1 MPKKITDAMTIREV
15 MSEYPQTRR
24 VFDKYGLA
32 HCGGPKGP
40 VESIAFFTKVHSVDR
55 GKLLEELN
63 QVVEGGAIE
72 EEKESAD
79 EEPQAEEALYKPFLK
94 ASIVL
99 VLTGGCVLGAVALT
113 LLAIKGSFDYDWHF
127 WRAMVQAHGHVQF
140 YGWVGLFI
148 MGIAYHVFPRLKAT
162 DLRGREL
169 VGVSFVLMLVGIVV
183 KSVSQVFAENA
194 IAANI
199 MVLASAVELIAVSLF
214 LYVGFSTIKSS
225 ELKEYFDKYIV
236 ASLVWFWLA
245 AALNVVISIYLS
257 AKGTN
262 VIPGFIDPPY
272 LHIQAMGFIGMMI
285 LGISLKTLP
294 LFLGLKFPNQK
305 LSDISFWGLNTGIVM
320 LAISQWFKG
329 LYPSNILDGL
339 FGFAAALEFIC
350 AILFVHNLNIF
361 RKRER
366 EIEKQGF
373 EKFIPVSYAWFAIA
387 VVMFAVLGIYEAF
400 TGNSAGHALIGSY
413 RHAITV
419 GFISM
424 MIFGMAARMIPTF
437 RGVQLHSIGQL
448 NATFA
453 LINIGNALRVVFQG
467 LTFALGAFSFAVMGV
482 SGWLEVTAM
491 ALFGYNLWKTMN
503 KTVDIEEEPGI
514 RNDKAVDIREE
525 GLEIEERVEEPLRVA
540 EFQPEP
546 PFAETA
552 TAETVMN
559 GELEITASTTVG
571 AVLDKYPH
579 ALNFFLSRGFQ
590 HLRDPGM
597 RKQIGPRVTLGMACN
612 AHGFDLAEFIAE
624 LKEAV
629 S

>member
-1 MPKKITDAMTIREV
+1 

-40 VESIAFFTKVHSVDR
+40 VESIAFFTKVHSVDAE
-55 GKLLEELN
+55 KLLEELN
-63 QVVEGGAIE
+63 QVIESGAIE
-72 EEKESAD
+72 EGKESVD
-79 EEPQAEEALYKPFLK
+79 EVPQAEEALYKPFLK
-94 ASIVL
+94 AAVVL

-113 LLAIKGSFDYDWHF
+113 LLAIKGSFDYNWRF
-127 WRAMVQAHGHVQF
+127 WRAMVQAHGHAQF

-162 DLRGREL
+162 DLRRREL
-169 VGVSFVLMLVGIVV
+169 VGVSFILMLAGIIV

-225 ELKEYFDKYIV
+225 ELKEYFDKYIA

-245 AALNVVISIYLS
+245 TASGVVISIYLS
-257 AKGTN
+257 VKGSN
-262 VIPGFIDPPY
+262 VIPDSINPPY

-305 LSDISFWGLNTGIVM
+305 LSDISFWGLNAGIVI

-339 FGFAAALEFIC
+339 FGFAAALEFIS

-361 RKRER
+361 RKPET
-366 EIEKQGF
+366 EVEKGGYG
-373 EKFIPVSYAWFAIA
+373 KFITVSYIWFSIA
-387 VVMFAVLGIYEAF
+387 VAMFAVFGIYEAF
-400 TGNSAGHALIGSY
+400 SGNSAGHALIGSY

-437 RGVQLHSIGQL
+437 RGIQLHSISQL
-448 NATFA
+448 NVTFA
-453 LINIGNALRVVFQG
+453 LINIGNTLRVVFQG

-482 SGWLEVTAM
+482 SGWLEVAAI
-491 ALFGYNLWKTMN
+491 ALFGYNIWKTMN
-503 KTVDIEEEPGI
+503 KAVELEEEP
-514 RNDKAVDIREE
+514 
-525 GLEIEERVEEPLRVA
+525 EIEEERVEEPLRVA

-552 TAETVMN
+552 TAETATD
-559 GELEITASTTVG
+559 GDLEITGSTTVG
-571 AVLDKYPH
+571 AVLNKYPH

-590 HLRDPGM
+590 HLRNPEM
-597 RKQIGPRVTLGMACN
+597 RKQIGPRVTLNMACN

-624 LKEAV
+624 LREAI